1 MVSMMTSAAKSV
13 LHDQQRRLEDPSDD
27 FLSGLVSGGFP
38 DSTMNGLDQCDID
51 VMKILAKVLPGIIG
65 EPGPVVSENENGNE
79 DDLLSGMMSEL
90 DEWIRAFADDDEQ
103 ECTLAQ
109 TEQLE
114 AASLS
119 FLSCTG
125 TESYFSEENMTF
137 RVGVGVGAQLK
148 EISEKMQDDCLSA
161 SALLGASTMSGEDSG
176 ITDAM
181 NKCFEDVLGK
191 NVFGD
196 IFRDVYHHPYK
207 YFTCVAEFGEAT
219 PACIL
224 TAPIDNEAVSP
235 DALSIP
241 LSLFKKVGCLY
252 GLAADAIAG
261 MCDTEIEG
269 LDACLPKDGDKDYDC
284 EDIVEDCEDSGTFS
298 VQVYPQS
305 LLTAGELPVDCVH
318 EAKGYKNLKVLERY
332 HAFHIK
338 CNTED
343 AESFLHVLETP
354 EYVPQSSY
362 VQDSESNTKAYSKG
376 NNSTSF
382 VSVAL
387 LFAAGSV
394 IALFIRKRMR
404 GKGDFP
410 AGLSGLKF
418 DQMPSDDDME
428 MSYAPTNSGIMM

>member
-13 LHDQQRRLEDPSDD
+13 LRDQQRRLEDPSDD
-27 FLSGLVSGGFP
+27 FLSGLMGGG
-38 DSTMNGLDQCDID
+38 DDDTLNGMLDGLDQCDID
-51 VMKILAKVLPGIIG
+51 VEKIFGKVMMSGLIT
-65 EPGPVVSENENGNE
+65 GPVVSDNENSNE
-79 DDLLSGMMSEL
+79 DDLFSGMMSGS
-90 DEWIRAFADDDEQ
+90 DVNTIFGIFADDDEK

-109 TEQLE
+109 TEQYE

-125 TESYFSEENMTF
+125 TEYFSEENM
-137 RVGVGVGAQLK
+137 AQL
-148 EISEKMQDDCLSA
+148 EEAVEKMQEDCL
-161 SALLGASTMSGEDSG
+161 LASTVPGADVQ
-176 ITDAM
+176 
-181 NKCFEDVLGK
+181 NKCIEDVFGN

-196 IFRDVYHHPYK
+196 IIRDVYHHPYK
-207 YFTCVAEFGEAT
+207 YFTCVAELGEAT
-219 PACIL
+219 PACIF

-235 DALSIP
+235 EALSIP
-241 LSLFKKVGCLY
+241 LSFFKKVGCLY

-261 MCDTEIEG
+261 ICDTEIEG
-269 LDACLPKDGDKDYDC
+269 LDACLPKDGDKDYEC

-298 VQVYPQS
+298 VQVYPGS

-354 EYVPQSSY
+354 EYVSKSSY
-362 VQDSESNTKAYSKG
+362 LEDSESNTKASSTG

-404 GKGDFP
+404 GKGNFP

-428 MSYAPTNSGIMM
+428 MSSAPTNSGIMM